1 MKALYICAFDP
12 DCNTNSY
19 FFDWM
24 QEFKSIGFEI
34 FNSFNQKPFDFKK
47 IINPFSYD
55 VIVFGYSV
63 LSNLYG
69 RPKQILKLI
78 TKFSKAT
85 KIGFMQNE
93 FRNLSKYI
101 KTYESLNIDII
112 VSQFSQ
118 ELATELYS
126 GRTKAKIISL
136 PHAMTTK
143 HKETSF
149 NHKKRSVDLG
159 GRLRQYAY
167 YLGNYER
174 FSVIPKFIK
183 KIKKEKNFIIDFS
196 TEEKDRFTHSDWCNF
211 LSNSRATV
219 SCESGN
225 SFLQWS
231 DTLRNKINELTTQDT
246 KIKFSYI
253 FENILKKSNSYFDGS
268 LVSSRHF
275 EAIANGSCNLLVE
288 GNYQGLIEADKHYI
302 ELKSDLS
309 NYNQVLERLND
320 FKVTEKIAAK
330 AFDHCKK
337 HHTIK
342 KRISKLL
349 KSI

>member
-1 MKALYICAFDP
+1 MKALYVCSFDP
-12 DCNTNSY
+12 NCSTNSY
-19 FFDWM
+19 FLNWM
-24 QEFKSIGFEI
+24 EEFKSIGFEI
-34 FNSFNQKPFDFKK
+34 FNSYNQKPFDFKK
-47 IINPFSYD
+47 MINPFSYD

-69 RPKQILKLI
+69 KPKQILKLI
-78 TKFSKAT
+78 TKFTKAT

-93 FRNLSKYI
+93 FKNLPEYI
-101 KTYESLNIDII
+101 RTYESLNIDII

-136 PHAMTTK
+136 PHAMITK
-143 HKETSF
+143 KKETFF
-149 NHKKRSVDLG
+149 NHKKRSVDIG

-167 YLGNYER
+167 YLGNYKR

-183 KIKKEKNFIIDFS
+183 KIKKEKKFIIDFS
-196 TEEKDRFTHSDWCNF
+196 TDEKDRFTHSDWSDF
-211 LSNSRATV
+211 LSNSRATI

-225 SFLQWS
+225 FYLQWS
-231 DTLRNKINELTTQDT
+231 DSLRNKINKLTTQDN

-253 FENILKKSNSYFDGS
+253 YENILKKSNFYFDGS
-268 LVSSRHF
+268 LISSRQF
-275 EAIANGSCNLLVE
+275 DAIANGSCNLLVE

-302 ELKSDLS
+302 EIKSDFS
-309 NYNQVLERLND
+309 NYNQVLEILND
-320 FKVTEKIAAK
+320 FKVTEKIATE
-330 AFDHCKK
+330 AFLHCKK
-337 HHTIK
+337 HHTIE
-342 KRISKLL
+342 KRITKLL